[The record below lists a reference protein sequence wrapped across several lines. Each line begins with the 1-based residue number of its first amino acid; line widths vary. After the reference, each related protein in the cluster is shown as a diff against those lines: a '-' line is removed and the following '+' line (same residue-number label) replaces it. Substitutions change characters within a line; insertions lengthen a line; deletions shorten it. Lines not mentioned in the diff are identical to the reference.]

1 MTDAV
6 YPTEPTLE
14 AAAWWTRGKAAIVDA
29 LIFLGSRQVIEN
41 GLASFDHTGGPTR
54 TEKGA
59 DLTAH

>member
-41 GLASFDHTGGPTR
+41 GSAGFDHTR
-54 TEKGA
+54 
-59 DLTAH
+59 